1 MLRLGCLLVVVV
13 LIAIP
18 VIAAKVLHLPLWG
31 TMLIIVAEAAL
42 LLIGGPKLAGW
53 AVKRFMLNLFMTKS
67 RALRDA
73 GVHVHRV
80 EPAPRPATAT
90 EATSEIVDA
99 SEGESKGD
107 EEGSEDDAENDD
119 SESSLAD
126 HRFVL
131 VEFTVTPKPGS
142 SKMSHWEPGEIMLVP
157 FNAKVDPDHDTDDK
171 QSANA
176 HTINTVDD
184 AGNEN
189 NDFDKVVGPARL
201 RAIFAIPPT
210 LSGRVKF
217 RYYFEQFGD
226 FLLP

>member
-1 MLRLGCLLVVVV
+1 M
-13 LIAIP
+13 
-18 VIAAKVLHLPLWG
+18 WG
-31 TMLIIVAEAAL
+31 TILVIVAEAAL

-53 AVKRFMLNLFMTKS
+53 GVKRFMLNLFMTKS

-80 EPAPRPATAT
+80 EHAPRPASAA
-90 EATSEIVDA
+90 EAAGEIGDS
-99 SEGESKGD
+99 SEGESSGGD
-107 EEGSEDDAENDD
+107 EQ
-119 SESSLAD
+119 SESNEDEEDGEPTLAD

-131 VEFTVTPKPGS
+131 VEFTVTPRPGS
-142 SKMSHWEPGEIMLVP
+142 SRMSHWEPGEISLVP
-157 FNAKVDPDHDTDDK
+157 FDARVDPDHDTDDK
-171 QSANA
+171 FSANA
-176 HTINTVDD
+176 HTIMMVDD

-189 NDFDKVVGPARL
+189 DDFDKVVGPARL